1 MIKKRTYIILLII
14 LISFFLI
21 MFIALGINNIR
32 SEQQETTIIIGNQ
45 TIWNYKKRKW
55 TTISNNS
62 QIEKLNWKKY
72 NIYLNNEKAG
82 DYYLWHSDKW
92 YTFDNQKKAINL
104 DGDILAIKSDNN
116 IKVYPLIEEEITDF
130 TLVNKILEENQI
142 TDNQELTTKYR
153 ISIDFD
159 NDGSKEYFYV
169 ISNIFPEKSNP
180 DSIFSIVFMEKDN
193 KTYMIYKDITSNK
206 SFNSCK
212 PYFTGFLDVNN
223 DNKAEFILSC
233 ASYSVS
239 KTTNS
244 LYSFTKDE
252 FKILISS

>member
-1 MIKKRTYIILLII
+1 MIKNRTYIYLLII
-14 LISFFLI
+14 LIVFFLI
-21 MFIALGINNIR
+21 MFIVLGIDNLK

-55 TTISNNS
+55 STISNNS
-62 QIEKLNWKKY
+62 QIEKLNWQKY

-82 DYYLWHSDKW
+82 NYYLWHSDKW

-104 DGDILAIKSDNN
+104 DGDILAIKSDNK
-116 IKVYPLIEEEITDF
+116 IKVYPLIEEEITDY
-130 TLVNKILEENQI
+130 TLVNKILDENAI
-142 TDNQELTTKYR
+142 FDKEELTTKYK

-159 NDGSKEYFYV
+159 NDGKTEYFYV
-169 ISNIFPEKSNP
+169 ISNIFPEESNP
-180 DSIFSIVFMEKDN
+180 NNIFSIVFMEKDN
-193 KTYMIYKDITSNK
+193 KTYLIYKDITSNK
-206 SFNSCK
+206 SFNGCK

-239 KTTNS
+239 NTINS
-244 LYSFTKDE
+244 LYSFDKDD